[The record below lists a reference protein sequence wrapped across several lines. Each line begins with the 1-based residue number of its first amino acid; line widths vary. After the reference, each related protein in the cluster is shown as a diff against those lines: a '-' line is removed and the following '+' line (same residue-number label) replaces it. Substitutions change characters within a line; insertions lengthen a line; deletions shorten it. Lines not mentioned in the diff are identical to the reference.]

1 MKKVLRFFKLLLPHI
16 TLILSLMLITF
27 FVIDR
32 FNEAMA
38 FLNNDIT
45 KALVLVL
52 SLICLFGS
60 VCRIVSRYKK

>member
-1 MKKVLRFFKLLLPHI
+1 MKRLLRFFDRLLPHI
-16 TLILSLMLITF
+16 TLILSLMLVTF

-45 KALVLVL
+45 KFLVLIL
-52 SLICLFGS
+52 SLICLVGS
-60 VCRIVSRYKK
+60 VCRIVSRHKK